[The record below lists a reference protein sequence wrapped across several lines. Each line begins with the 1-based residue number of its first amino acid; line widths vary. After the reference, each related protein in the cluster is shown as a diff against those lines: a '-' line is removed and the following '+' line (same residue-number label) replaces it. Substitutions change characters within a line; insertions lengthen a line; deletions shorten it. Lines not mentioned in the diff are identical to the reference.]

1 MGLIDFVKSAGESLI
16 DQASDLASNITG
28 GVFGGDAEAEASVA
42 TALTETVTS
51 LGISVQNLSIAVK
64 DDVATIGGVAASQTD
79 REKVVLVAGNTKGIA
94 QVDDQ
99 LTVQA
104 PDPARYYTVVSGDS
118 LSKIAKAEYGDPKR
132 YPVIF
137 DANRPMLSNP
147 DKIYPGQVL
156 RIPKL

>member
-1 MGLIDFVKSAGESLI
+1 MGLIDFVKNAGESLLS
-16 DQASDLASNITG
+16 QASELANNITG
-28 GVFGGDAEAEASVA
+28 GVFGGDAEAEAKVA
-42 TALTETVTS
+42 TALTDTVAS
-51 LGISVQNLSIAVK
+51 LGIPVQDLSITVK
-64 DDVATIGGVAASQTD
+64 DDVATLAGVAASHTD
-79 REKVVLVAGNTKGIA
+79 REKVILIAGNTKGIA
-94 QVDDQ
+94 QVNDQ

-118 LSKIAKAEYGDPKR
+118 LSKIAKAEYGDPMK

-137 DANRPMLSNP
+137 DANRPMLSDP